1 MLTDRQ
7 YSPPPAPLLSPSI
20 PPFILMTL
28 VIMSIN
34 RKMSEKGM
42 CTKVSF
48 MPLMMLQDECPW
60 EFKVHVRFVIVGGI
74 GQLGFRH

>member
-1 MLTDRQ
+1 
-7 YSPPPAPLLSPSI
+7 
-20 PPFILMTL
+20 
-28 VIMSIN
+28 MSIN